1 VRPPPERPPE
11 AGIVVD
17 ISDRQRLVRVGHAWL
32 ERLVRKV
39 LEIEGVRQAEIGL
52 SLVGDRGIARVHAE
66 WLGLPGPT
74 DVITFDLG
82 DGDLLRGDLV
92 VSAETA
98 RRMSREFAV
107 PGWTPRLETGYYVVH
122 GLLHLCGYDDLR
134 PADRRAMR
142 RREQALLRRLGM
154 PPAPRG
160 GIRREAS

>member
-1 VRPPPERPPE
+1 MPPRERPPE

-39 LEIEGVRQAEIGL
+39 LEGEGLRQAEIGL
-52 SLVGDRGIARVHAE
+52 SLVGDRGISRVHAE

-82 DGDLLRGDLV
+82 DGDLLRGDIV

-107 PGWTPRLETGYYVVH
+107 PGWTPRLETAYYVVH
-122 GLLHLCGYDDLR
+122 GLLHLCGYDDLS
-134 PADRRAMR
+134 PDDRRAMR
-142 RREQALLRRLGM
+142 RREQTVLRRLGQ

-160 GIRREAS
+160 RLRREVS